1 MSAEYRTSA
10 DQTIPAG
17 GSVVFDLAPVPCR
30 RGLIYHSQG
39 DPQFRLA
46 SPALMGVR
54 RSCCCRM
61 PMANYNV
68 AFHGNIAVPEEGTVE
83 QISLQ
88 LALDGFGNP
97 GSLMLADPTD
107 TELFSNVGTDIV
119 VEVPWICRCS
129 SVAVINPGDEPL
141 VLRAGATIKFDFAGV
156 TM

>member
-1 MSAEYRTSA
+1 
-10 DQTIPAG
+10 
-17 GSVVFDLAPVPCR
+17 
-30 RGLIYHSQG
+30 
-39 DPQFRLA
+39 
-46 SPALMGVR
+46 
-54 RSCCCRM
+54 
-61 PMANYNV
+61 MANYNV